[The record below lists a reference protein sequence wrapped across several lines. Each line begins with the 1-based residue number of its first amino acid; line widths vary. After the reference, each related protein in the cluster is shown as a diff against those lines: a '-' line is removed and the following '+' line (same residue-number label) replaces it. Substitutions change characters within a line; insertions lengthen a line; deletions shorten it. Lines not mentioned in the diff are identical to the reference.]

1 MNVYAIINLAE
12 QNADRNRAMASS
24 AKSCLRDA
32 WLLLD
37 VENEIAAKERALKS
51 LAYSVGV
58 HSATYKAAAS

>member
-12 QNADRNRAMASS
+12 QNADRNMASS

-32 WLLLD
+32 WALIEA
-37 VENEIAAKERALKS
+37 ENEVAAKERALKS

-58 HSATYKAAAS
+58 YSATYKAAAS